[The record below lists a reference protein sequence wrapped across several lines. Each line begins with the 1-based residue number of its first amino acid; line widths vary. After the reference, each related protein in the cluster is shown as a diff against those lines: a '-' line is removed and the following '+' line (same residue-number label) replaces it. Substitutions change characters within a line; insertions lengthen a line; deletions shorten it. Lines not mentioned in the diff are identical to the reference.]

1 MEGLVKDKNNPIHR
15 ETIYVTTIQMKHMVK
30 VNLNLN
36 QINYFPKLNL
46 KLRKSPTSIRK
57 L

>member
-30 VNLNLN
+30 KITNKHKKALKKVPSDINVNE
-36 QINYFPKLNL
+36 
-46 KLRKSPTSIRK
+46 
-57 L
+57 